1 MKYIDVDPPG
11 PLKYGFEIIPIKY
24 ISFPIDNK
32 IASVDERF
40 YARQIYT

>member
-11 PLKYGFEIIPIKY
+11 LKIIPIKY